1 MKKAK
6 QKLNIKP
13 NKKTSNLEKNAEK
26 HQKMVTFFKNP
37 FIASIIIF
45 TVTFAIS
52 YLLTILLSETIT
64 SELAVKASG
73 AAAVVAIG
81 FVGFCLYLI
90 LFYGKRA
97 YLVRDMFLI
106 FSLSYICLIL
116 CILVQKY
123 VSIYAMPIVAAG
135 VSIGLL
141 VKRRIGLLASTLL
154 GLSIIIIS
162 VASGLNYVD
171 TINIIL
177 AVVLSVISSFGMI
190 FLTRNNETRFRLLW
204 GTLLFAIAL
213 FPVSMLA
220 NLIIETAVF
229 EVARNAFFK
238 LVGDLL
244 GIAVFTTIMPIVE
257 SLFGVWTNYKLAEYS
272 SFDQPLLRQLI
283 KEAPGTFQ
291 HSLAVGN
298 MAELCALAINENPY
312 QARIGGYYHDI
323 GKMKHPEFFIENQV
337 DGFNPHNELIPEI
350 SVKMI
355 ARHTYDGYHMLK
367 DAGLPE
373 EIAKIAYE
381 HHGTSK
387 ILYFYNKAQS
397 ITEGDLD
404 SAPYRYTGPTPT
416 GKLSAIIM
424 ICDIIEAT
432 VRVRPM
438 TSDELRAYIEEVIF
452 EKIEEGQFANCDITL
467 KELEI
472 IGKTIQTTIP
482 AISHKRIDY
491 TVKL

>member
-1 MKKAK
+1 MKISKRK
-6 QKLNIKP
+6 TQVKNKIKNNNIEIIEKREKKIAQLFRKP
-13 NKKTSNLEKNAEK
+13 FFTS
-26 HQKMVTFFKNP
+26 VIV
-37 FIASIIIF
+37 FIA
-45 TVTFAIS
+45 TFVLT
-52 YLLTILLSETIT
+52 YLLTILLAEALTL
-64 SELAVKASG
+64 ELAIKATG
-73 AAAVVAIG
+73 ASVVVAIC
-81 FVGFCLYLI
+81 FVEFCLYLI
-90 LFYGKRA
+90 LFYDKRA
-97 YLVRDMFLI
+97 YLARDMFLI
-106 FSLSYICLIL
+106 FSLMYLCFML

-123 VSIYAMPIVAAG
+123 ISIYAMPIVALG
-135 VSIGLL
+135 VSVGLL
-141 VKRRIGLLASTLL
+141 VRRRIGLLASTLL
-154 GLSIIIIS
+154 GFSIIVVSI
-162 VASGLNYVD
+162 ASGLNLTD
-171 TINIIL
+171 IINLIL
-177 AVVLSVISSFGMI
+177 AVVLSTISSFGMI
-190 FLTRNNETRFRLLW
+190 FLTRKNETRFRLLW
-204 GTLLFAIAL
+204 GTLLFSIIL
-213 FPVSMLA
+213 FPLSMVASFIVVKEPIDL
-220 NLIIETAVF
+220 
-229 EVARNAFFK
+229 ARNALFK

-244 GIAVFTTIMPIVE
+244 GIAIFTTIMPIVE

-283 KEAPGTFQ
+283 KDAPGTFQ

-323 GKMKHPEFFIENQV
+323 GKMNHPEFFIENQV

-355 ARHTYDGYHMLK
+355 AKHTYDGYHMLK

-404 SAPYRYTGPTPT
+404 SAPYRYPGPIPT
-416 GKLSAIIM
+416 SKLSAIIM
-424 ICDIIEAT
+424 LCDIVEAT

-438 TSDELRAYIEEVIF
+438 TTQELRAYIRKVIA
-452 EKIEEGQFANCDITL
+452 EKIEEGQFVNCDITL

-472 IGKTIQTTIP
+472 IGKTIESVIP
-482 AISHKRIDY
+482 AINHKRIDY
-491 TVKL
+491 SVKL